1 MVRVIEIEKSYLSKI
16 VFDIYDEDLKH
27 VKKIHKLKVEET
39 LNDIEKLVSYV
50 SNTMSSISD
59 EELIFKLDL
68 HGEAIGF
75 FTLSNTSPHEVTQ
88 LNGFHISKNH
98 RTKEVL
104 KSFWECIR
112 KNSKKNIICG
122 LYEENKDA
130 INHLKKN
137 GFEEQEFIF
146 LKEYDKNF
154 LILNKKNK

>member
-1 MVRVIEIEKSYLSKI
+1 MVRVIEIEKSELSKI
-16 VFDIYDEDLKH
+16 VFDIYNEDLNH
-27 VKKIHKLKVEET
+27 IKKIHKLKVEES

-59 EELIFKLDL
+59 EEFIFKLDL
-68 HGEAIGF
+68 DGEAIGF
-75 FTLSNTSPHEVTQ
+75 FTLLNVLPHEVTQ

-104 KSFWECIR
+104 KSLWEGIE
-112 KNSKKNIICG
+112 KNAKKNIICG

-137 GFEEQEFIF
+137 GFEEQEYMFF
-146 LKEYDKNF
+146 DEYDKNF